1 MEGRIVY
8 EFLGYQTHDVMTRE
22 PLTIAPDAPLREAE
36 EIFEQHNFNALPV
49 VALGGEVIGL
59 LSKLDIL
66 RAFRFTEDHMIP
78 PYEEIAQH
86 PVSSVM
92 SRDLHCVC
100 PRTPLTRVLEK
111 MIDTRDKSFPVIDGE
126 DLVGMVARE
135 DLLRALRGAAAH
147 KKPSEIER
155 P

>member
-1 MEGRIVY
+1 MY
-8 EFLGYQTHDVMTRE
+8 EFLDYQTQDVMTRE
-22 PLTIAPDAPLREAE
+22 PMTIAPDASLREAE
-36 EIFEQHNFNALPV
+36 EIFEQHDFNALPV
-49 VALGGEVIGL
+49 VAPGGEVVGL

-66 RAFRFTEDHMIP
+66 RAFRFTDDHMFP
-78 PYEEIAQH
+78 PYEEITQH

-92 SRDLHCVC
+92 SRDLHRVC

-111 MIDTRDKSFPVIDGE
+111 MIDTRDKSFPVIDGD

-135 DLLRALRGAAAH
+135 DLLRGLRSATAH